1 MATLESY
8 GREVHSMPRYDCCEE
23 AIAPMAV
30 GTTID
35 IDPEDIDVSDTATFV
50 WEIK

>member
-8 GREVHSMPRYDCCEE
+8 GREVHSTPRYDCCEE

-30 GTTID
+30 GATIG
-35 IDPEDIDVSDTATFV
+35 IALENIDVDDTATFV
-50 WEIK
+50 REIK

>member
-30 GTTID
+30 GATIG
-35 IDPEDIDVSDTATFV
+35 IAPEDIDADNTASFV

>member
-8 GREVHSMPRYDCCEE
+8 GREVHSTPRYDCCEE

-30 GTTID
+30 GATID